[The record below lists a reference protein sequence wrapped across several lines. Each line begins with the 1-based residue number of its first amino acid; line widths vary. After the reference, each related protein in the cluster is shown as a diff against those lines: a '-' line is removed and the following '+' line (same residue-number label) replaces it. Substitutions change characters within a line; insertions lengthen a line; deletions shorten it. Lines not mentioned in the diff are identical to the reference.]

1 MNSKNNQKRYA
12 IVCYLENEHFDKV
25 RKIQNDIFNLTG
37 SKKCLDSWTPHLT
50 IGSGVLVNEDE
61 QENFEKLFQE
71 LADKQDTF
79 ETELSD
85 FGGTENFKLDEKL
98 TPYVLWIN
106 VVVNE
111 KLQKL
116 FNDVAEKI
124 TSKYET
130 YWPRIINYNPH
141 VTVAYGD
148 LNFDGYKK
156 GLEYLSELKFSDTI
170 KISHIALVENFPDKD
185 IEYKKFYFK
194 Y

>member
-1 MNSKNNQKRYA
+1 MEKRYA

-37 SKKCLDSWTPHLT
+37 SRKCLDSWMPHLT
-50 IGSGVLVNEDE
+50 VGSGILVDENE
-61 QENFEKLFQE
+61 QEKIDDLFQK
-71 LADKQDTF
+71 LIDNQDIF
-79 ETELSD
+79 EANLSD

-106 VVVNE
+106 VVINE

-116 FNDVAEKI
+116 FNDIEAM
-124 TSKYET
+124 TSNYEA
-130 YWPRIINYNPH
+130 YWGRIVKYNPH

-148 LNFDGYKK
+148 LDFDGYQK
-156 GLEYLSELKFSDTI
+156 GLEYLSKLKFSDTV

-185 IEYKKFYFK
+185 IEYKRFYFK
-194 Y
+194 S